1 MLCLLTP
8 TLTLFSL
15 GGNMTG
21 KEIARL
27 AFELKPAPR
36 VPVTII
42 GGGAWAV
49 HRAGKTFAQI
59 KNDPGQIADAFVRY
73 GRQFGLD
80 LLWMGS
86 NFINYPIHFL
96 GCGLKDDSADSPGLE
111 GSVIK
116 SLDELESL
124 SIAKVLNHPTMQ
136 SIIRAHH
143 LVADALG
150 KETLVIP
157 TNWAPFTFAARILG
171 VENTMMATIGDPERL
186 TRLIRFATDLIWA
199 ISEQV
204 LAHEDIPG
212 VNFSDPVASG
222 DLISP
227 PTFRAFSAPALKD
240 LVGRA
245 RSRGKFAMIHICG
258 NTGKI
263 LEDVLKIGPHCF
275 SLENKVALKT
285 AKEILGGKVCV
296 AGNVSPTGA
305 FLNGKPE
312 EVLAEARA
320 CLEAWGNDPGYIL
333 TVGCDFA
340 KNVPRENMMALMSF
354 RKK

>member
-1 MLCLLTP
+1 
-8 TLTLFSL
+8 
-15 GGNMTG
+15 MTG
-21 KEIARL
+21 KEIASL
-27 AFELKPAPR
+27 AFELKPVPR

-59 KNDPGQIADAFVRY
+59 KNDPGQIADAFTRY
-73 GRQFGLD
+73 ARQFRLD

-96 GCGLKDDSADSPGLE
+96 GCDLKDDSADSPALE

-124 SIAKVLNHPTMQ
+124 SIEKVLKNPTMQ
-136 SIIRAHH
+136 AIIKAHH
-143 LVADALG
+143 WVADAIG

-171 VENTMMATIGDPERL
+171 VENTMMATISEPDRL

-199 ISEQV
+199 VSEQV
-204 LAHEDIPG
+204 LAHENILG

-227 PTFRAFSAPALKD
+227 PTFRSFSAPALKD
-240 LVGRA
+240 LVERTRA
-245 RSRGKFAMIHICG
+245 RGKYAMIHICG
-258 NTGKI
+258 NTGKV
-263 LEDVLKIGPHCF
+263 LEDVLKIAPHCF
-275 SLENKVALKT
+275 SLENKVPLKT

-340 KNVPRENMMALMSF
+340 KNVPLENMTALMSF
-354 RKK
+354 KKD